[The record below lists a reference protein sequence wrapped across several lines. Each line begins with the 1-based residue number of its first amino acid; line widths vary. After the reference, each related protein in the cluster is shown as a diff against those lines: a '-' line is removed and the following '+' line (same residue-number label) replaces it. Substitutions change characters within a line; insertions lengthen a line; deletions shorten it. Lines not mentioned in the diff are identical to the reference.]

1 MRICLTAS
9 LRNINET
16 GLAWSLLLM
25 KLKTTFGTFSCP
37 RAICTT
43 RATTVNLYMF
53 THFPF
58 AERICVTVA
67 GASKGKPCIFP
78 FKFNGVTYS
87 ECTWN
92 QAHLTEHKAW
102 CSTLVDASGTHVG
115 GQGKWGNC
123 GPGCPVPPDDRNNN
137 GTAAAPPTPAPPKT
151 DGKTMRRRTMPQR
164 DSILVPA
171 DITKQR
177 PDLKSL

>member
-1 MRICLTAS
+1 MIADEIS
-9 LRNINET
+9 LPSVLI
-16 GLAWSLLLM
+16 
-25 KLKTTFGTFSCP
+25 
-37 RAICTT
+37 
-43 RATTVNLYMF
+43 
-53 THFPF
+53 

-78 FKFNGVTYS
+78 FKFNGVLYS

-123 GPGCPVPPDDRNNN
+123 GPGCPVPPDDRP
-137 GTAAAPPTPAPPKT
+137 GSAGSDDKPGSGRPTAAPTKT
-151 DGKTMRRRTMPQR
+151 DGKNQINASTCQY
-164 DSILVPA
+164 
-171 DITKQR
+171 
-177 PDLKSL
+177 